1 MFNFIYKGLHM
12 KNIREMSYSE
22 FREYLKT
29 TFHYTDSFLDCR
41 LEITI
46 VDLLRLLEVNG
57 ELMKLLN
64 LE

>member
-1 MFNFIYKGLHM
+1 M